1 MSSRRA
7 ERVASVVHQELARML
22 LEDVKDDQLRLVSLV
37 AVSVS
42 PDLSV
47 AKVKWLPLG
56 GLGNREAMQ
65 VGLDRAARQFRGPL
79 GRALKIRHAPEIRFE
94 LDRNVE
100 YAAHM
105 EHVLS
110 NLPKAADDDV
120 VAADEGSGGREED
133 EA

>member
-37 AVSVS
+37 DVAVS

-56 GLGNREAMQ
+56 GLGDRAAMQ
-65 VGLDRAARQFRGPL
+65 AALDRASRQLRGPL

-105 EHVLS
+105 EHVLA
-110 NLPKAADDDV
+110 NLPKAADDD
-120 VAADEGSGGREED
+120 AGTEGEETAED
-133 EA
+133 DA

>member
-1 MSSRRA
+1 
-7 ERVASVVHQELARML
+7 ML

-42 PDLSV
+42 PDLAV

-56 GLGNREAMQ
+56 GLGNRASMQ
-65 VGLDRAARQFRGPL
+65 AALDRAAKQLRGPL

-110 NLPKAADDDV
+110 NLPKPADDDV
-120 VAADEGSGGREED
+120 VAGEGEGEGTED

>member
-22 LEDVKDDQLRLVSLV
+22 LEDVKDEQLRLVSLV
-37 AVSVS
+37 AVAVS

-56 GLGNREAMQ
+56 GLGNRASMQ
-65 VGLDRAARQFRGPL
+65 ASLDRVAKQLRGPL

-110 NLPKAADDDV
+110 NLPKAAE
-120 VAADEGSGGREED
+120 DEGVGEGEGASAED

>member
-1 MSSRRA
+1 
-7 ERVASVVHQELARML
+7 ML

-47 AKVKWLPLG
+47 AKVMWLPLG

-65 VGLDRAARQFRGPL
+65 AGLDRASRQLRGPL

-120 VAADEGSGGREED
+120 VAANEGEGGREED